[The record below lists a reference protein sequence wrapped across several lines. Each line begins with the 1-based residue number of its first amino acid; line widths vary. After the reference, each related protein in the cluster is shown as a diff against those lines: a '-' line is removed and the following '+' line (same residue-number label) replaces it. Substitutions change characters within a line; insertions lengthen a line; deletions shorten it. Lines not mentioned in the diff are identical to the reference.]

1 MSFLG
6 LLKSLSFKILR
17 MSIAREIVLSWGDN
31 DDDNDII
38 TLTMKTSWVCAV
50 HCAELSHVY
59 LALKQYPPPA
69 DGHFPFHR
77 QGN

>member
-17 MSIAREIVLSWGDN
+17 MSIAREVVFSWGDN
-31 DDDNDII
+31 DDDNDI
-38 TLTMKTSWVCAV
+38 TMLTMKTSWVCAIDR
-50 HCAELSHVY
+50 AELSHVY
-59 LALKQYPPPA
+59 LGLKQYPPPT